1 MDPLAVIRTI
11 WRMKWFAFPAIIV
24 TVAAAVAVYFYGP
37 RTYESTIS
45 YALVNPKIPTEA
57 ELELNP
63 ALIDLNADN
72 PYLRS
77 SDPNLVANVV
87 ITRLNAPGTQ
97 EELKRQGLGTEFLAT
112 PGAGG
117 GGLIVSIT
125 ASGETEA
132 QSLATISELGTLF
145 EESLHS
151 VQTINGADER
161 FLFTPIVV
169 AEPDRATEKLS
180 SRVRTVIMVSLG
192 GVILIFG
199 SISLGTWV
207 ESSRKAHRARK
218 ADAKAASQA
227 DAKAESEAETK
238 AASDPKVEESSAAD
252 ADAGA
257 ESASAERTRVSAA
270 DERSTGTGTGTG
282 DDTGTD
288 DYSADL
294 RRGRASATR

>member
-11 WRMKWFAFPAIIV
+11 WRMKWFAFPAIIL

-63 ALIDLNADN
+63 SLVDLNADN

-132 QSLATISELGTLF
+132 QSLATIRELGTLF

-180 SRVRTVIMVSLG
+180 SRVRTVIMVSLA

-218 ADAKAASQA
+218 AEAKAASEA
-227 DAKAESEAETK
+227 EAEAASETDAKADAEPDATAHAPTDAKAEGAHGS
-238 AASDPKVEESSAAD
+238 V
-252 ADAGA
+252 AGTA
-257 ESASAERTRVSAA
+257 
-270 DERSTGTGTGTG
+270 TGTDSPGTG
-282 DDTGTD
+282 DGTD
-288 DYSADL
+288 DDSADL

>member
-11 WRMKWFAFPAIIV
+11 WRMKWFAFPAIIL

-37 RTYESTIS
+37 RTYESSIS

-57 ELELNP
+57 ELELDP
-63 ALIDLNADN
+63 TLVDLNADN

-97 EELKRQGLGTEFLAT
+97 EELERQGLGTEFLAT

-132 QSLATISELGTLF
+132 QSLATIRELGTLF

-199 SISLGTWV
+199 AISLGTWV

-218 ADAKAASQA
+218 AEAKAAAEAKAEAGAKADADAKAASEA
-227 DAKAESEAETK
+227 EAKAEAGATAETK
-238 AASDPKVEESSAAD
+238 PEAARGN
-252 ADAGA
+252 DAGTDGGA
-257 ESASAERTRVSAA
+257 V
-270 DERSTGTGTGTG
+270 
-282 DDTGTD
+282 DDD
-288 DYSADL
+288 SVDL

>member
-11 WRMKWFAFPAIIV
+11 WRMKWFALPAIVLTI
-24 TVAAAVAVYFYGP
+24 AAAVAVYYYGP

-57 ELELNP
+57 ELKLNP
-63 ALIDLNADN
+63 ALVDLNDDN

-87 ITRLNAPGTQ
+87 ITQLNAPGTQ

-125 ASGETEA
+125 ASGDTEA
-132 QSLATISELGTLF
+132 QSLATIYELGSMF
-145 EESLHS
+145 EASLHS
-151 VQTINGADER
+151 VQTVNGADER
-161 FLFTPIVV
+161 FLFTSIVV

-180 SRVRTVIMVSLG
+180 SRIRTVIMVSLA

-199 SISLGTWV
+199 AISLGTWV
-207 ESSRKAHRARK
+207 ESSKKARRLRKAQQKEEEARSAAEA
-218 ADAKAASQA
+218 ADAAKAA
-227 DAKAESEAETK
+227 E
-238 AASDPKVEESSAAD
+238 AASAASAAD
-252 ADAGA
+252 A
-257 ESASAERTRVSAA
+257 ASAAA
-270 DERSTGTGTGTG
+270 TPKDAAEPTPPPTEETPASDVTP
-282 DDTGTD
+282 
-288 DYSADL
+288 
-294 RRGRASATR
+294 GRAPATR

>member
-11 WRMKWFAFPAIIV
+11 WRMKWFAFPAIIL

-45 YALVNPKIPTEA
+45 YALVNPKIPTE
-57 ELELNP
+57 EEIELNP
-63 ALIDLNADN
+63 ALLDLNDDN

-132 QSLATISELGTLF
+132 QSLATIRELGTLF

-180 SRVRTVIMVSLG
+180 SRVRTVIMVSLA

-218 ADAKAASQA
+218 AERKAASEA
-227 DAKAESEAETK
+227 DAKADAE
-238 AASDPKVEESSAAD
+238 AD
-252 ADAGA
+252 AKTEGAHGSVVGSATGSVADSTGAGDGTDD
-257 ESASAERTRVSAA
+257 ASAE
-270 DERSTGTGTGTG
+270 
-282 DDTGTD
+282 
-288 DYSADL
+288 L